1 MVSGTDVVSETE
13 VVSGAVELSCVD
25 SSVEEASEEDVSL
38 TSAFLPQAVML
49 NSRAA
54 VRVNDKS
61 FFIVSTNPFYVF
73 RRQA

>member
-1 MVSGTDVVSETE
+1 MGSGDAVGSGAEVASGT
-13 VVSGAVELSCVD
+13 VELSCVD